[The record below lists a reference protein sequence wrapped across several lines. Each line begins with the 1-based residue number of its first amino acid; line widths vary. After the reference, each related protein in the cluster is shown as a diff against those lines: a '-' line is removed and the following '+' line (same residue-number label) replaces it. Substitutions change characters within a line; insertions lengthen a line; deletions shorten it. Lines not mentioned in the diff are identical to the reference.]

1 MEGHSYVSCIKINGV
16 PILPPM
22 ITKDIRKEMSDY
34 KECAINIEKRLTALH
49 IFKER
54 NNDMYLGKIRK
65 ERKDMQCRKEV
76 HSSKENLIPFEY
88 KNGNYNETDI
98 IDTNDVPVETFE
110 SSNENIQKSLQFNK
124 TLNTKYKF
132 ENQTSLASG
141 AISRS
146 ESLTTSVDTDHGL
159 NETASTKSSITETAS
174 EIWKPQVPKT
184 LNIIPLTLSNS
195 NCKENKKYH
204 EGDLDNIEDTPKLV
218 RQGSYVLDTPSP
230 ILLAHMQ
237 MELGNSNCTPRSEY
251 VPTKLCANK
260 IHPKEWNVSQAKI
273 EWECETKSKESIP
286 TESFK
291 SLYTLKG
298 NSYSNTGRTM
308 CKSISLQTR
317 PKFSFAMYPSTRSV
331 DCIQTM
337 LVKEHT
343 DRRNMQ
349 TNHDKKYTINNSIQ
363 KKQKLQTQKKCH
375 SSSTVNSTC
384 KLESSLEDLNEH
396 NNTSIG
402 NNTTGK
408 VSSNVE
414 IQDSTPKLKSSIAS
428 DKLLVVYK
436 KVQDMHKKQMAELM
450 SRQQREQIL
459 LQKEF
464 EKQQLLLLTEIKK
477 SFPEISGSLLSED
490 ILSPAFDQIKPP
502 NGDKCFENIDNN
514 TQNIKTLKNNL
525 QHENKVEH
533 SQDDDTKIVLCPLD
547 YIYSDV
553 NFDNAP
559 CSTNHP
565 YVCQSLETE
574 LLLKMNN
581 CVTKV
586 EKNDTEIQPPDIKN
600 DEEILLIEN
609 DECKRSNVSR
619 ELFPLDSK
627 TTHVPILDRTIYTTK
642 HIKAATII
650 NAYVR
655 GYLVRRIMRT
665 ERVIALKNTYKEALH
680 CMLKLHVD
688 APLNRSEFN
697 FLHRLQLQCDA
708 ASMNIVELFA
718 QNPQKR
724 MQVIAQD
731 REIKQSRIERPT
743 SARSYSFATQR
754 TLARKKLKEM
764 EEYQPTS
771 FVRSCL
777 SRSRCQ
783 TWTSDVKERLIS
795 SNILYHSIK
804 RSTSAGTVRK
814 PWR

>member
-16 PILPPM
+16 RILPPM
-22 ITKDIRKEMSDY
+22 ITKDIKREMSNY
-34 KECAINIEKRLTALH
+34 KQCAINIEKKLTALR
-49 IFKER
+49 ISREC
-54 NNDMYLGKIRK
+54 NNGMHLGKIKKESKDIQFRK
-65 ERKDMQCRKEV
+65 KV
-76 HSSKENLIPFEY
+76 HSLKGNLVPLEY
-88 KNGNYNETDI
+88 KNSNYNKTNITDM
-98 IDTNDVPVETFE
+98 NDVPIETFE
-110 SSNENIQKSLQFNK
+110 SSNENIENSSQFSKN
-124 TLNTKYKF
+124 LNTKYKS
-132 ENQTSLASG
+132 ENQISLTSG
-141 AISRS
+141 TISRS
-146 ESLTTSVDTDHGL
+146 ESLTTSIDTDHCL
-159 NETASTKSSITETAS
+159 NESASTKSSTTETVS

-195 NCKENKKYH
+195 NCKGNKKYQ
-204 EGDLDNIEDTPKLV
+204 ESDLDNIEDTPKLV

-237 MELGNSNCTPRSEY
+237 MELASSACTPCSEY
-251 VPTKLCANK
+251 VPTKLCANM
-260 IHPKEWNVSQAKI
+260 IHPKEWNVAQAKV
-273 EWECETKSKESIP
+273 EWEYETKSKESIP
-286 TESFK
+286 MESFK
-291 SLYTLKG
+291 SVSTLQG

-308 CKSISLQTR
+308 CKSISLQTK
-317 PKFSFAMYPSTRSV
+317 PKSCFAMYPSTRSV

-337 LVKEHT
+337 LAKEYT
-343 DRRNMQ
+343 DRSNKQ
-349 TNHDKKYTINNSIQ
+349 INHGKKFTMDNSIEE
-363 KKQKLQTQKKCH
+363 KQRFQTQRKCH

-384 KLESSLEDLNEH
+384 KLEGSLEDLNEY
-396 NNTSIG
+396 NNTSVS
-402 NNTTGK
+402 NNLTGK
-408 VSSNVE
+408 VSSNIE
-414 IQDSTPKLKSSIAS
+414 IQDSISKLKSSIAS

-436 KVQDMHKKQMAELM
+436 EVQDMHKKQMAELM

-464 EKQQLLLLTEIKK
+464 EEQQLLLLTEIKK
-477 SFPEISGSLLSED
+477 SFPEISGSLLSEN
-490 ILSPAFDQIKPP
+490 ILSPAFDQIKTP
-502 NGDKCFENIDNN
+502 NGDKCFENADNN

-525 QHENKVEH
+525 QHENEVEH
-533 SQDDDTKIVLCPLD
+533 SQDDNTKIVLCPLN
-547 YIYSDV
+547 YIYSDI

-559 CSTNHP
+559 CSINYP
-565 YVCQSLETE
+565 CVVQSLETE
-574 LLLKMNN
+574 LASKINN
-581 CVTKV
+581 CVTRI
-586 EKNDTEIQPPDIKN
+586 EKKDTEIQPPADTRN
-600 DEEILLIEN
+600 DEEKSLVEN

-627 TTHVPILDRTIYTTK
+627 TTHVPILDRTIYAAK

-650 NAYVR
+650 SAYVR
-655 GYLVRRIMRT
+655 GYLVRRMMRT

-718 QNPQKR
+718 QNPPNR

-795 SNILYHSIK
+795 SNILCNIK